1 MNRKDFIINCCIA
14 CAGTLVGGA
23 MISSC
28 NSNNYYAKTS
38 FANNKIVVKKS
49 EFNLESDNTQKREYV
64 LVKSIYLAFPIY
76 LHRKDDNNFT
86 GLLMRCTHKACELQA
101 EGEYLICPCH
111 GSEFT
116 NEGIVQNP
124 PANENIKP
132 FITTTDNENIY
143 IQI

>member
-14 CAGTLVGGA
+14 TAGTLVCGA
-23 MISSC
+23 LISSC
-28 NSNNYYAKTS
+28 NSNNYYAKSTI
-38 FANNKIVVKKS
+38 ANNIIIVKKS
-49 EFNLESDNTQKREYV
+49 EFDLEGNKTQKREYV
-64 LVKSIYLAFPIY
+64 LVKSIYFAFPIY

-101 EGEYLICPCH
+101 EGEYLLCPCH
-111 GSEFT
+111 GSEFS

-132 FITTTDNENIY
+132 FKTTTNNENIF
-143 IQI
+143 IQL